1 MAAKWHNLGIMLEID
16 NGKLSK
22 VKLDN
27 AGNSNDCLR
36 EMLNIWLKKVDPKPS
51 WSSMAEALDDD
62 IVGEESLAE
71 HIRKTYC
78 STR

>member
-27 AGNSNDCLR
+27 AGNSNDSLR